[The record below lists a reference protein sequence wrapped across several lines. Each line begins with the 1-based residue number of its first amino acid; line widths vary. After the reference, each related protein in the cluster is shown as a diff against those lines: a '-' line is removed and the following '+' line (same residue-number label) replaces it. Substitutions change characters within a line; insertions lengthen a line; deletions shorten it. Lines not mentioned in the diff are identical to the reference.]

1 MKLILKESVPNL
13 GTVGDVVTVKDGFG
27 RNYLV
32 PRGMAVVADD
42 RNVKVVEHH
51 KRALETRRR
60 RELDKSNEIAAGLA
74 GLELKF
80 LRKSSDLD
88 HLFGSVTNA
97 DIEKAIHDKGY
108 TQVTRKMVVVE
119 QPIKNL
125 GEYSVSI
132 RLQGGVKASV
142 KVLVEKEEEAG

>member
-74 GLELKF
+74 ALELKF

-142 KVLVEKEEEAG
+142 KVLVEKDEEAG